1 MSDQIRTLQGRIDI
15 VFGKEEQDNGVSVF
29 PSNDLNGKEIDSALK
44 KALISL
50 NDMTLDE
57 PIFRLN
63 CTRLYR
69 GARLIGKK
77 QLYIN
82 TLGDDGVTLR
92 YSFARSRGIAHWTIA
107 GIKYDY
113 KKYDKKIICPNDG
126 SCGKE
131 AYCWVLKRE
140 ATGAYAIEIPCE
152 VQYTLY
158 DSEQNPVKIIN
169 FSLITK
175 NISSIDEDGNP
186 IDVDVAK
193 GLYFKRTE
201 AVSIGDNQEQC
212 INEVVLKKPF
222 MSHELRFELGTGY
235 NDKFSGISVTIK
247 RAHRIFVSNGEYVYY
262 TKSVENEV
270 ENELGLCEDEVFNAG
285 DLTQCWVSKCYDNQ
299 IEIYDGNEIQDMEIT
314 RQLPNSEGDVNYG
327 LVSNS
332 FKAKILNENRKLDL
346 GYLKDIPIM
355 GKRVLPQIV
364 VDGKE
369 HRLGTYFISEWDI
382 PMDNSWVEFQAVDRL
397 TDLQSLMYNGFFP
410 EKDESNN
417 LKSESLYRIIETVI
431 ESINDN
437 LLIQLENK
445 LLTQTEAMEK
455 LLKVKGSISEELY
468 EKVKAHIENDGTLIE
483 GVDLEYF
490 DMEIDYPYL
499 ERQSIWDVLDN
510 FAKSTL
516 SVIYIDEQDRLIF
529 HSDMNDKRHFLL
541 DGEFYEYG
549 IEGNYSKIG
558 ANARLASVVES
569 QQKVSASNA
578 FSLSKPK
585 KRKAVVTEVSTS
597 YYTYNFNEDFSD
609 KNAEKIITYY
619 LKDLKPYDIKE
630 GYKYFRIYVPKI
642 SGNLKLRQDSD
653 VEMVYDKEVIEG
665 NKQYYKVKVHESKE
679 LLSQSCTIMGNP
691 ISNSSTS
698 ITVRD
703 FSLEDQNAIDYSAGT
718 LLNSV
723 ESANKLANRL
733 IELYGK
739 GRELFES
746 EWVGDLSYDI
756 NCPMQYSFSLPIGSL
771 SGKLQEGRNCVVS
784 NSITFDGSLRQTL
797 KALSYYR
804 N

>member
-44 KALISL
+44 KALLSL

-57 PIFRLN
+57 PIFHLN
-63 CTRLYR
+63 STRLYR

-82 TLGDDGVTLR
+82 TIGNDGVTLR

-113 KKYDKKIICPNDG
+113 KKYSKEIICSNYG

-140 ATGAYAIEIPCE
+140 AEGAYAIEIPCE

-299 IEIYDGNEIQDMEIT
+299 TEIYDGNEIQDMEIT

-332 FKAKILNENRKLDL
+332 FRAKILNENRKLDL

-355 GKRVLPQIV
+355 GKRVLPQII

-410 EKDESNN
+410 EKDEANN

-490 DMEIDYPYL
+490 DMEIKSPYL

-549 IEGNYSKIG
+549 IDGNYSKIG
-558 ANARLASVVES
+558 ANAKFEEIINK
-569 QQKVSASNA
+569 KVSTSNS

-597 YYTYNFNEDFSD
+597 YYTYDFNSSSSQ
-609 KNAEKIITYY
+609 NAEKLITYY
-619 LKDLKPYDIKE
+619 LKDIKPFKIDEEFKWY
-630 GYKYFRIYVPKI
+630 RIYVPRYIVNDVQLII
-642 SGNLKLRQDSD
+642 SDFSVDNEFKLISENNKRFF
-653 VEMVYDKEVIEG
+653 EVPI
-665 NKQYYKVKVHESKE
+665 NKNIILY
-679 LLSQSCTIMGNP
+679 SQSCSIKGIA
-691 ISNSSTS
+691 ISNNSTS

-703 FSLEDQNAIDYSAGT
+703 FSLEDQNALDYSAGT

-723 ESANKLANRL
+723 ESANRLANRL

-756 NCPMQYSFSLPIGSL
+756 NNPMQYSFCLPIGAVNEQV
-771 SGKLQEGRNCVVS
+771 QEGKNCVVS
-784 NSITFDGSLRQTL
+784 NSISFDGSLRQTL
-797 KALSYYR
+797 RALSY
-804 N
+804 NKN

>member
-15 VFGKEEQDNGVSVF
+15 VFGKEDQDNGVSIF
-29 PSNDLNGKEIDSALK
+29 PSNNENEKEIDYDLK

-50 NDMTLDE
+50 NDMSLDE
-57 PIFRLN
+57 PIFHLN
-63 CTRLYR
+63 STQLHR

-77 QLYIN
+77 QLYIK

-113 KKYDKKIICPNDG
+113 KKYNIKIVCSNVPCDKEEHCLI
-126 SCGKE
+126 
-131 AYCWVLKRE
+131 AKRE
-140 ATGAYAIEIPCE
+140 AAGAFAIEIPCE
-152 VQYTLY
+152 VEYTLY
-158 DSEQNPVKIIN
+158 NSEQKPVKTID

-175 NISSIDEDGNP
+175 NLSSVDEDGNS

-201 AVSIGDNQEQC
+201 YISTGDNQEHY
-212 INEVVLKKPF
+212 IKEAVLKKPF
-222 MSHELRFELGTGY
+222 LSHELRFELGTGY
-235 NDKFSGISVTIK
+235 NEKFSGISVTIK
-247 RAHRIFVSNGEYVYY
+247 RAHRIFVSGGEYIYY
-262 TKSVENEV
+262 TKYV
-270 ENELGLCEDEVFNAG
+270 ENELGLCEDDFFNAE
-285 DLTQCWVSKCYDNQ
+285 DLTQCWISKCYDNQ
-299 IEIYDGNEIQDMEIT
+299 TEIYDGNEIQDMEIT

-332 FKAKILNENRKLDL
+332 FRAKILNENRKLDL

-355 GKRVLPQIV
+355 GKRVLPQII

-468 EKVKAHIENDGTLIE
+468 EKVKAHIDNDGTLIE

-490 DMEIDYPYL
+490 DMEIKSPYL

-510 FAKSTL
+510 IAKSTL

-541 DGEFYEYG
+541 DGEFYQYNICG
-549 IEGNYSKIG
+549 CYSKIG
-558 ANARLASVVES
+558 ANSVSEASATQVIS
-569 QQKVSASNA
+569 SSNA

-597 YYTYNFNEDFSD
+597 YYTYNFEDSVSNQED
-609 KNAEKIITYY
+609 EKVITYY
-619 LKDLKPYDIKE
+619 IKDLQSYEIDENGFKHFKIC
-630 GYKYFRIYVPKI
+630 VPKFMFDKSI
-642 SGNLKLRQDSD
+642 VLNGINRSCVSSLIN
-653 VEMVYDKEVIEG
+653 ENNCEYYDLTIEKDY
-665 NKQYYKVKVHESKE
+665 NFTSESCEIIGK
-679 LLSQSCTIMGNP
+679 P

-703 FSLEDQNAIDYSAGT
+703 FSLEDQNALDYTAGT
-718 LLNSV
+718 LLNDV

-746 EWVGDLSYDI
+746 EWLGDLGYDI
-756 NCPMQYSFSLPIGSL
+756 NLPMQYSFILPIGASD
-771 SGKLQEGRNCVVS
+771 GKEQNGTNCVVS
-784 NSITFDGSLRQTL
+784 NNISFDGSLRQTL
-797 KALSYYR
+797 KALSYFR

>member
-44 KALISL
+44 KALLSL
-50 NDMTLDE
+50 NDMSLDE
-57 PIFRLN
+57 PIFHLN
-63 CTRLYR
+63 STRLYR

-82 TLGDDGVTLR
+82 TIGNDGVTLR

-113 KKYDKKIICPNDG
+113 KKYSKEIICSNYG

-140 ATGAYAIEIPCE
+140 AEGAYAIEIPCE

-186 IDVDVAK
+186 IDVDIAK

-201 AVSIGDNQEQC
+201 TVSIGDNQEQC

-299 IEIYDGNEIQDMEIT
+299 TEIYDGNEIQDMEIT

-332 FKAKILNENRKLDL
+332 FRAKILNENRKLDL

-355 GKRVLPQIV
+355 GKRVLPQII

-410 EKDESNN
+410 EKDEANN

-490 DMEIDYPYL
+490 DMEIHSPYL

-510 FAKSTL
+510 IAKSTL

-541 DGEFYEYG
+541 DGEFYQYNICG
-549 IEGNYSKIG
+549 CYSKIG
-558 ANARLASVVES
+558 ANSVSEASATQVIS
-569 QQKVSASNA
+569 SSNA

-597 YYTYNFNEDFSD
+597 YYTYNFDSSSSQNLE
-609 KNAEKIITYY
+609 ELITYY
-619 LKDLKPYDIKE
+619 LKDIKPFKTDDEYMW
-630 GYKYFRIYVPKI
+630 YKIYVPKYVVGKPQLI
-642 SGNLKLRQDSD
+642 TFGIDYIESPELITSGNKRYY
-653 VEMVYDKEVIEG
+653 EIRINKETILQSQGCTIEG
-665 NKQYYKVKVHESKE
+665 NA
-679 LLSQSCTIMGNP
+679 
-691 ISNSSTS
+691 ISNSTTS
-698 ITVRD
+698 ITVRE
-703 FSLEDQNAIDYSAGT
+703 FSFEDQNALDYTAGT
-718 LLNSV
+718 LLNDV
-723 ESANKLANRL
+723 EGANKLANRL

-746 EWVGDLSYDI
+746 EWIGDLGYDI
-756 NCPMQYSFSLPIGSL
+756 NLPMQYSFTLPIGASD
-771 SGKLQEGRNCVVS
+771 GKEQNGTNCVVS
-784 NSITFDGSLRQTL
+784 NNISFDGSLRQTL
-797 KALSYYR
+797 KALSYFR

>member
-44 KALISL
+44 KALLSL

-57 PIFRLN
+57 PIFHLN
-63 CTRLYR
+63 STRLYR

-82 TLGDDGVTLR
+82 TIGNDGVTLR

-247 RAHRIFVSNGEYVYY
+247 RAHRIFVSNGEYIYY

-299 IEIYDGNEIQDMEIT
+299 TEIYDGNEIQDMEIT

-332 FKAKILNENRKLDL
+332 FRAKILNENRKLDL

-355 GKRVLPQIV
+355 GKRVLPQII

-410 EKDESNN
+410 EKATEN
-417 LKSESLYRIIETVI
+417 LYRIIVTIV
-431 ESINDN
+431 ESINEN

-445 LLTQTEAMEK
+445 LLYKTEALEK

-468 EKVKAHIENDGTLIE
+468 AKVKEHIDNGGVLIE

-490 DMEIDYPYL
+490 DMEIKSPYL

-549 IEGNYSKIG
+549 IDGNYSKIG
-558 ANARLASVVES
+558 ANAKFEEIINK
-569 QQKVSASNA
+569 KVSTSNS

-597 YYTYNFNEDFSD
+597 YYTYDFNSSSSQ
-609 KNAEKIITYY
+609 NAEKLITYY
-619 LKDLKPYDIKE
+619 LKDIKPFKIDEEFKWY
-630 GYKYFRIYVPKI
+630 RIYVPRYIVNDVQLII
-642 SGNLKLRQDSD
+642 SDFSVDNEFKLISENNKRFF
-653 VEMVYDKEVIEG
+653 EVPI
-665 NKQYYKVKVHESKE
+665 NKNIILY
-679 LLSQSCTIMGNP
+679 SQSCSIKGIA
-691 ISNSSTS
+691 ISNNSTS

-703 FSLEDQNAIDYSAGT
+703 FSLEDQNALDYSAGT

-723 ESANKLANRL
+723 ESANRLANRL

-756 NCPMQYSFSLPIGSL
+756 NNPMQYSFCLPIGAVNEQV
-771 SGKLQEGRNCVVS
+771 QEGKNCVVS
-784 NSITFDGSLRQTL
+784 NSISFDGSLRQTL
-797 KALSYYR
+797 RALSY
-804 N
+804 NKN

>member
-44 KALISL
+44 KALLSL

-57 PIFRLN
+57 PIFHLN
-63 CTRLYR
+63 STRLYR

-82 TLGDDGVTLR
+82 TIGNDGVTLR

-113 KKYDKKIICPNDG
+113 KKYSKEIICSNYG

-140 ATGAYAIEIPCE
+140 AEGAYAIEIPCE
-152 VQYTLY
+152 VQYSLY

-201 AVSIGDNQEQC
+201 AVSIGDNQEQF

-299 IEIYDGNEIQDMEIT
+299 TEIYDGNEIQDMEIT

-369 HRLGTYFISEWDI
+369 HRLGTYFISEWDV

-410 EKDESNN
+410 EKANEN
-417 LKSESLYRIIETVI
+417 LYRIIVTII
-431 ESINDN
+431 ESINEN

-445 LLTQTEAMEK
+445 LLYKTEALEK

-468 EKVKAHIENDGTLIE
+468 AKVKEHIDNGGVLIE

-490 DMEIDYPYL
+490 DMEIKSPYL

-549 IEGNYSKIG
+549 IDGNYSKIG
-558 ANARLASVVES
+558 ANAKFEEIINK
-569 QQKVSASNA
+569 KVSTSNS

-597 YYTYNFNEDFSD
+597 CYTYNFNDNNSD
-609 KNAEKIITYY
+609 SDDEKVITYY
-619 LKDLKPYDIKE
+619 IKDLKPYEINDNGFKH
-630 GYKYFRIYVPKI
+630 YKICVPKFMYNISIVLGGIDSSCI
-642 SGNLKLRQDSD
+642 SGLITKNNC
-653 VEMVYDKEVIEG
+653 MYYDLVIE
-665 NKQYYKVKVHESKE
+665 KDYVFTSES
-679 LLSQSCTIMGNP
+679 CDIMGRP
-691 ISNSSTS
+691 ISNNTTS
-698 ITVRD
+698 ITVRN
-703 FSLEDQNAIDYSAGT
+703 FNAEDQNAIDYRTGT
-718 LLNSV
+718 LLNNV

-756 NCPMQYSFSLPIGSL
+756 YCPMQYSFSLPIGSKN
-771 SGKLQEGRNCVVS
+771 GELQKGRNCVVS

>member
-44 KALISL
+44 KALLSL

-57 PIFRLN
+57 PIFHLN
-63 CTRLYR
+63 STRLYR

-82 TLGDDGVTLR
+82 TIGNDGVTLR

-126 SCGKE
+126 SCDKE

-158 DSEQNPVKIIN
+158 DAQQNPVKIIN

-175 NISSIDEDGNP
+175 NISSIDEDGNS

-201 AVSIGDNQEQC
+201 AVLTGDNQEQY

-247 RAHRIFVSNGEYVYY
+247 RAHRIFVSNGEYIYY

-270 ENELGLCEDEVFNAG
+270 DNELELCEDDFFNAG
-285 DLTQCWVSKCYDNQ
+285 DLTQCWISKCYDNQ
-299 IEIYDGNEIQDMEIT
+299 TEIYDGNEIQDMEIT

-369 HRLGTYFISEWDI
+369 YRLGTYFISEWDI

-410 EKDESNN
+410 EKATEN
-417 LKSESLYRIIETVI
+417 LYRIIVTIV
-431 ESINDN
+431 ESINEN

-445 LLTQTEAMEK
+445 LLYKTEAKAK
-455 LLKVKGSISEELY
+455 L
-468 EKVKAHIENDGTLIE
+468 KA
-483 GVDLEYF
+483 
-490 DMEIDYPYL
+490 
-499 ERQSIWDVLDN
+499 
-510 FAKSTL
+510 
-516 SVIYIDEQDRLIF
+516 
-529 HSDMNDKRHFLL
+529 
-541 DGEFYEYG
+541 
-549 IEGNYSKIG
+549 
-558 ANARLASVVES
+558 ASVKNS
-569 QQKVSASNA
+569 MQK
-578 FSLSKPK
+578 
-585 KRKAVVTEVSTS
+585 
-597 YYTYNFNEDFSD
+597 
-609 KNAEKIITYY
+609 
-619 LKDLKPYDIKE
+619 
-630 GYKYFRIYVPKI
+630 
-642 SGNLKLRQDSD
+642 LKLILTMA
-653 VEMVYDKEVIEG
+653 VC
-665 NKQYYKVKVHESKE
+665 
-679 LLSQSCTIMGNP
+679 LLRAWIW
-691 ISNSSTS
+691 S
-698 ITVRD
+698 I
-703 FSLEDQNAIDYSAGT
+703 
-718 LLNSV
+718 
-723 ESANKLANRL
+723 L
-733 IELYGK
+733 I
-739 GRELFES
+739 
-746 EWVGDLSYDI
+746 
-756 NCPMQYSFSLPIGSL
+756 
-771 SGKLQEGRNCVVS
+771 
-784 NSITFDGSLRQTL
+784 
-797 KALSYYR
+797 
-804 N
+804 

>member
-44 KALISL
+44 KALLSL

-57 PIFRLN
+57 PIFHLN
-63 CTRLYR
+63 STRLYR

-82 TLGDDGVTLR
+82 TIGNDGVTLR

-113 KKYDKKIICPNDG
+113 KKYSKEIICSNYG

-140 ATGAYAIEIPCE
+140 AEGAYAIEIPCE

-299 IEIYDGNEIQDMEIT
+299 TEIYDGNEIQDMEIT

-355 GKRVLPQIV
+355 GKRVLPQII

-410 EKDESNN
+410 EKATEN
-417 LKSESLYRIIETVI
+417 LYRIIVTIV
-431 ESINDN
+431 ESINEN

-445 LLTQTEAMEK
+445 LLYKTEAKEK
-455 LLKVKGSISEELY
+455 LIKVQGSISAELY
-468 EKVKAHIENDGTLIE
+468 AKVEEYIDNGGVLIE

-549 IEGNYSKIG
+549 IDGSYFKTDVKAKSADDSHQE
-558 ANARLASVVES
+558 
-569 QQKVSASNA
+569 VSSSNA

-597 YYTYNFNEDFSD
+597 YYTYDFNSSSSQNPE
-609 KNAEKIITYY
+609 ELITYY
-619 LKDLKPYDIKE
+619 LKDLKPYKIDDDK
-630 GYKYFRIYVPKI
+630 KWFRIYVPKYITGSTQLSI
-642 SGNLKLRQDSD
+642 SGFDNLGNTKIISQNNKRFY
-653 VEMVYDKEVIEG
+653 EIFINKETIL
-665 NKQYYKVKVHESKE
+665 N
-679 LLSQSCTIMGNP
+679 SQSCTIKGNAV
-691 ISNSSTS
+691 SNSSTS

-703 FSLEDQNAIDYSAGT
+703 FSLEDQNALDYSAGT
-718 LLNSV
+718 ILNSV

-746 EWVGDLSYDI
+746 EWVGDLSYDL
-756 NCPMQYSFSLPIGSL
+756 NCPMQFSFSLPIGAKN
-771 SGKLQEGRNCVVS
+771 GELQEGKNCVVS
-784 NSITFDGSLRQTL
+784 NNIFFDGSLRQTL
-797 KALSYYR
+797 KALSYHKI
-804 N
+804 